1 MEFFTDASYC
11 NKTGLG
17 VISIDIYLN
26 DVLIKQMDKIYRG
39 IKNSELEKTGVDIC
53 HENASEIGR
62 DYIIYTDCNSN
73 KSDKICWIKGHAKVD
88 KEDKLR
94 TRFRIVDIR
103 SRKIMRQNR
112 KEL

>member
-17 VISIDIYLN
+17 FISIDIYLN
-26 DVLIKQMDKIYRG
+26 DVLIKQIDKIYRG
-39 IKNSELEKTGVDIC
+39 IKNSELEKIGVDIC
-53 HENASEIGR
+53 HENVEG

-73 KSDKICWIKGHAKVD
+73 KSDKICWIKGHGKVN

-103 SRKIMRQNR
+103 SRKIMRLNR
-112 KEL
+112 KDIQ